1 MLGPLVTDKAARVA
15 EYKKRKTR
23 YDLQTVAPSLV
34 EGLLGQGWEQIPGRG
49 KNPRLRRPKTFDELL
64 ENDFWSILYMLG
76 YPNLNSGRN
85 FKVEISLNQNGK
97 PVTKQIDV
105 LAFDDETVIVAECKA
120 CETRTKRPLRKDI
133 GEFESN
139 KGAIA
144 QAVKSH
150 FPGVGPQKF
159 LWLFV
164 TRNIEWSDSDTTLAS
179 HHNIKILTERELRY
193 FSEIAKRLGPAARY
207 QFHATYL
214 SKTKVDALTGVTVPA
229 IKTKI
234 GGNEAY
240 IFVAPARKLLPISF
254 VNHRDLRDP
263 EAAPSYQRLVS
274 RARLQSVAKFIQ
286 DGGYFANS
294 LILNFKVAV
303 RFDPAGPKT
312 TDGTTMGTL
321 YLPSDYK
328 STWVI
333 DGQHRLYGYAELGDD
348 NPAHRIPVI
357 AFDRMN
363 DGEEG
368 RLFKTINSEQKKVP
382 AALLDELKGEQD
394 LHSEDWKRQTRAIAA
409 RIVDQLRSEVGG
421 PLDDRFKSPDMP
433 EGPDRPLTLTQI
445 VNAIVSSGLIGRQ
458 NTNPK
463 KIVQG
468 AFSGDTPGRTIETA
482 VSVLSD
488 YFDLIR
494 QANPLRWDAGRA
506 GLLCTNVAVEAYVKL
521 LGELCTFIQ
530 SDTGNDPRNLS
541 ETELL
546 DELKKYLVPVVNV
559 VSQASDDEFS
569 ARFKVPFGSGG
580 PLKYFHQ
587 LVNIVKSKFKTFA
600 PTGHEDYVKEI
611 EEERERG
618 ADLKIKSLQSNI
630 PAFIIDRLQKFYGS
644 DEKFLSKAVKN
655 KDILQSAYKKQQEVD
670 ADDQGP
676 LETYIDFIDFK
687 KIIETKENWPSFQDA
702 LSVRL
707 PGEAHAARYLKWFE
721 EINRIRRIP
730 VHPYGKQ
737 YKDNDLEILESV
749 WIQLCEREV
758 IIENE

>member
-15 EYKKRKTR
+15 EYKKRKIR

-85 FKVEISLNQNGK
+85 FKVELSLNQNGK

-150 FPGVGPQKF
+150 FSGVGPQKF

-530 SDTGNDPRNLS
+530 SDTGNDPREMS
-541 ETELL
+541 ETELVG
-546 DELKKYLVPVVNV
+546 ELARYLVPVLHV
-559 VSQASDDEFS
+559 VSNVSEDEFA

-580 PLKYFHQ
+580 PLRYFHQ
-587 LVNIVKSKFKTFA
+587 LVNIVKSEFVSFA
-600 PTGHEDYVKEI
+600 PHGHEDYVKEI

-618 ADLKIKSLQSNI
+618 ADQKIKSLQSNI
-630 PAFIIDRLQKFYGS
+630 PAFIIDRLRKLYGD
-644 DEKFLSKAVKN
+644 DEKYLSKAVKN

-702 LSVRL
+702 LNIRL
-707 PGEAHAARYLKWFE
+707 PGEAHGARYIKWFDE
-721 EINRIRRIP
+721 LNRIRRIP
-730 VHPYGKQ
+730 AHPYGKK
-737 YKDNDLEILESV
+737 YKDSDLEVLESV
-749 WIQLCEREV
+749 WIQLCEKEV